1 LRENAA
7 MPSIIPSHAVRA
19 VLSPLCFAVL
29 ISTAFAGPLGNTVR
43 VPSDEPDLQTAINQ
57 VQGLSAATVI
67 IEDSAGYAGP
77 IRVTDSVAIRAADG
91 AAPVI
96 DTSGFPAALRIEVPT
111 VPFKPAVAVTLT
123 GITLRDS
130 SGLSGPGAPLLD
142 IVHRT
147 DQTELDVDVAALEL
161 LATAGYSRSCMAVSA
176 VSNAAPVNV
185 TAVDIECRTNARNG
199 VNTVAVDFDAPDGS
213 LAITGD
219 SRVEIFANDPAV
231 TPAAIALTNLDS
243 GETLPVY
250 IANADVLLQGR
261 AGGFDGLRASH
272 SGTDVSML
280 DSRLIVDAIT
290 TPPPRGTVPIPSRAV
305 AVESGASVDIQSS
318 RLINDSDIAVDFV
331 AFASDSAGGG
341 QPSMLTLRNSLL
353 HRGRVHLFAGNSGA
367 APTAVE
373 ALLVNNTI
381 YAPVASA
388 VTLQTQAS
396 PSIGLVTFDAWSNLL
411 IAFQGIELDGS
422 RFGLIGQ
429 WDHNAYDV
437 SDTAISAG
445 LSTGT
450 NAVLGD
456 ARVIDPQAG
465 LFTPRRDSPLVD
477 AGNTAVAQTYLGFS
491 DLAGHWRYDNGLV
504 DIGAYELRTGPLF
517 RDRFE

>member
-1 LRENAA
+1 
-7 MPSIIPSHAVRA
+7 MPSIIPSYAVRA

-43 VPSDEPDLQTAINQ
+43 VPSDEPDLQTAIDQ
-57 VQGLSAATVI
+57 VQGLTAATVI

-96 DTSGFPAALRIEVPT
+96 DTGGFPAALRIEVPT

-123 GITLRDS
+123 GITLRDT
-130 SGLSGPGAPLLD
+130 SGLPGPGAPLLD

-250 IANADVLLQGR
+250 VANADVLLQGR

-272 SGTDVSML
+272 SGTTVDL
-280 DSRLIVDAIT
+280 IYSRLTVDAMSSA
-290 TPPPRGTVPIPSRAV
+290 PPRGSVTIQSRAV
-305 AVESGASVDIQSS
+305 VVESGASVDVQST
-318 RLINDSDIAVDFV
+318 RLINDSDGDVDVDFV

-341 QPSMLTLRNSLL
+341 QPSTLTLRNSLI

-367 APTAVE
+367 GPTAVE
-373 ALLVNNTI
+373 GLLVNNTI

-388 VTLQTQAS
+388 LTLQTQAS
-396 PSIGLVTFDAWSNLL
+396 PSIGRVTFEAWSNLL
-411 IAFQGIELDGS
+411 IAFNGIELDGS
-422 RFGLIGQ
+422 RFGLVGQ

-437 SDTAISAG
+437 DVAAISAI
-445 LSTGT
+445 LWTGP
-450 NAVLGD
+450 NAVIGD

-465 LFTPRRDSPLVD
+465 RFTPRRDSPLVD
-477 AGNTAVAQTYLGFS
+477 AGSTAVAQTYLGFS
-491 DLAGHWRYDNGLV
+491 DLAGYSRYDNGLV
-504 DIGAYELRTGPLF
+504 DIGAFELRTGPLF